1 MKGRI
6 RKQGAVWSNSM
17 SVERQQGRAYQLD
30 LFDEALLKALRH
42 GAPGDGGTGAGAF
55 AEPQALAV
63 LGQQRA
69 LTQDLME
76 RVASAANLSHAYKRV
91 KANKGAPGVDG
102 MTVNDL
108 GPWLADHKDML
119 VAQLVRGG
127 YRPRPVKGVEIPKP
141 GGGVRQLGIPTV
153 VDRLVQHWW

>member
-1 MKGRI
+1 
-6 RKQGAVWSNSM
+6 M
-17 SVERQQGRAYQLD
+17 SVERQQGRDYQGD

-42 GAPGDGGTGAGAF
+42 GASGDGGTGAGACG
-55 AEPQALAV
+55 ERQALTA
-63 LGQQRA
+63 LDRQRA

-76 RVASAANLSHAYKRV
+76 RVAASANPNHAYKRV

-108 GPWLADHKDML
+108 RPWLADHKDTL
-119 VAQLVRGG
+119 VVQLVRGS

-141 GGGVRQLGIPTV
+141 GGGVRQ
-153 VDRLVQHWW
+153 